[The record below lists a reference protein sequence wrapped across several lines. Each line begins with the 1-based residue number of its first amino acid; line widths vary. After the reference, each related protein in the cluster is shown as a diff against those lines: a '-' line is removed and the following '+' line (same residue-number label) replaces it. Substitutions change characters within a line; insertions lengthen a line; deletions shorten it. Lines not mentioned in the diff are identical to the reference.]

1 VTGPEEEAGIA
12 RAEELLERLER
23 ARARLD
29 ATKDADEAV
38 DVLNEL
44 AEIAKQVEAEIARAK
59 REAEGHAEP

>member
-1 VTGPEEEAGIA
+1 MSEPSDDAGIT

-29 ATKDADEAV
+29 TTKDAEEAV

-44 AEIAKQVEAEIARAK
+44 AEIAKQVEVEIGRAK
-59 REAEGHAEP
+59 REAEDNAES

>member
-1 VTGPEEEAGIA
+1 MSEPGEEAGIA

-23 ARARLD
+23 ARAKLD
-29 ATKDADEAV
+29 ATQDADEAV